1 MTRTFGVIGRL
12 WKHLS
17 KRRKLQLL
25 FLGVLVLMSGFAEL
39 FSLSAI
45 IPLLS
50 TISGSNQLIVPSFV
64 KESLSMISILDKG
77 NPAVK
82 FAFFFSIVS
91 FIASFLRLSNIWLN
105 SQMSARIGTDLSTK
119 AYRNILFQEYDF
131 YSRRNSS
138 ELINIITTHCSNTVI
153 VINQF
158 LYLATFS
165 IVLIG
170 LMLGLFII
178 DWQVAT
184 CSGFFLFSSYLIIG
198 GSAKKRIL
206 SNSRVIPNFVI
217 SQHNIVKE
225 GLGTIKDL
233 ILKGNQNWYL
243 RSYNRGDKT
252 MRLKQAENQ
261 FLIQFPRYVIEPLT
275 LSLISLFSAYILIS
289 TKDPT
294 IIIGLLGS
302 FGLGAVKIL
311 PNVQSI
317 YSSWGRIK
325 DYSKFAEDLCS
336 TLELYPIKIADLDTR
351 NIVDLDFDKLVF
363 DRISFSYYGSKSKV
377 IENISFTINKGQ
389 KIAIMGKSGSGK
401 STLVDLIMGLNFPSH
416 GSIFINDKQ
425 LYSSEN
431 VDIKDYKFI
440 TQWRR
445 SIGHVPQD
453 VYLVDSSIKQNIALG
468 YDLNLVSDSE
478 VIKAA
483 KLAFIHEFITSLP
496 NGYNTNVGEMGSLL
510 SGGQKQ
516 RIGIARALFRN
527 PKVLVLDEATSALD
541 SSTETNILESILQ
554 INNSLTII
562 YITHKKNLLSKFDK
576 ILLVDSGR
584 LISKSE
590 N

>member
-1 MTRTFGVIGRL
+1 MNKPFGVIGRL

-17 KRRKLQLL
+17 NRRKLQLL
-25 FLGVLVLMSGFAEL
+25 FLGILVLISGFAEL

-50 TISGSNQLIVPSFV
+50 TISGSRELVIPSFV
-64 KESLSMISILDKG
+64 KEALSLISILDQG
-77 NPAVK
+77 NPVIK
-82 FAFFFSIVS
+82 FALFFSIVS

-131 YSRRNSS
+131 FSKRNSS
-138 ELINIITTHCSNTVI
+138 ELINVVTTHSSNTVI

-158 LYLATFS
+158 LYLATFI

-178 DWQVAT
+178 DWKVAV
-184 CSGFFLFSSYLIIG
+184 CSGLFLFSSYIIIG

-206 SNSRVIPNFVI
+206 TNSRVIPNFVI
-217 SQHNIVKE
+217 NQHNIVKE

-233 ILKGNQNWYL
+233 ILKGNQNWYI
-243 RSYNRGDKT
+243 RNYFEGDKA

-261 FLIQFPRYVIEPLT
+261 FLIQFPRYIIEPLI
-275 LSLISLFSAYILIS
+275 LSLIGFFSAYVLIS

-325 DYSKFAEDLCS
+325 DYSKFADDLCS
-336 TLELYPIKIADLDTR
+336 ILELYPIRASDINTIKKEELEFDNFL
-351 NIVDLDFDKLVF
+351 FDK
-363 DRISFSYYGSKSKV
+363 ISFSYDGYKDKV
-377 IENISFTINKGQ
+377 LDNISFSINKGQ

-416 GSIFINDKQ
+416 GSIYVNDKQ
-425 LYSSEN
+425 LYSSDKI
-431 VDIKDYKFI
+431 DIKDFNFI
-440 TQWRR
+440 AKWRR

-468 YDLNLVSDSE
+468 FDLKLVSDSE
-478 VIKAA
+478 VINAA
-483 KLAFIHEFITSLP
+483 KLSFIHEFILSLP
-496 NGYNTNVGEMGSLL
+496 HGYNTNVGEMGSIL
-510 SGGQKQ
+510 SGGQRQ
-516 RIGIARALFRN
+516 RIGIARALFGN
-527 PKVLVLDEATSALD
+527 PKILVLDEATSALD
-541 SSTETNILESILQ
+541 SLTESNILDSILK
-554 INNSLTII
+554 IDKSLTII
-562 YITHKKNLLSKFDK
+562 YITHKKNLLDRFDK

-584 LISKSE
+584 LLNHE
-590 N
+590 NR